1 MHAFWELR
9 AVIVGCARCWLGSLR
24 CGAVFS
30 RHAAGHRCLC
40 TCSLLRG
47 LRCTCSLL
55 RGLRCFALTV
65 VAAVGGTRCTRA
77 AARASSLPIC
87 LSAPSGRCAATGG
100 GRGRRRALFRPQSR
114 VGRRAWRGAPAARL
128 DAAARVP
135 PVCSL
140 RPRWPSPR
148 ARGPA
153 AAAGSRL
160 RATRGWP
167 LPALRLSWRPWRSGE
182 RTEAARR
189 AETAAELQNSSVLRA
204 EMQQVSLSSRSPCA
218 VRSFVCQTETTRT

>member
-1 MHAFWELR
+1 MHSGCCAW
-9 AVIVGCARCWLGSLR
+9 IVWCARCSLGFAALFLLFASLR
-24 CGAVFS
+24 RG
-30 RHAAGHRCLC
+30 LC

-47 LRCTCSLL
+47 LQ
-55 RGLRCFALTV
+55 CFALTA
-65 VAAVGGTRCTRA
+65 VATIGGTRCTRA
-77 AARASSLPIC
+77 ADRASSLPMC
-87 LSAPSGRCAATGG
+87 LSAPSGRCAATGA

-160 RATRGWP
+160 RATPGWP
-167 LPALRLSWRPWRSGE
+167 LPALRLSWRPWRSG
-182 RTEAARR
+182 RR
-189 AETAAELQNSSVLRA
+189 AH
-204 EMQQVSLSSRSPCA
+204 RSC
-218 VRSFVCQTETTRT
+218 TES